1 MTVFSPQN
9 NSFLQKIYLNPQ
21 VNGEEDNGNLYHAI
35 LFRASLIAQLVK
47 NLSAMWETWVPSFGW
62 EDPLEKEKAT
72 HSSILAQ
79 RISWTI

>member
-47 NLSAMWETWVPSFGW
+47 NPPAI
-62 EDPLEKEKAT
+62 EKT
-72 HSSILAQ
+72 LV
-79 RISWTI
+79 